1 MRTLRGRQLYRKDV
15 SNATFTGHIF
25 NFQAFFAQKKILFT
39 NPPKFKSENPQKNS
53 TRKISKN

>member
-39 NPPKFKSENPQKNS
+39 NPPKFKSENPQKN
-53 TRKISKN
+53 